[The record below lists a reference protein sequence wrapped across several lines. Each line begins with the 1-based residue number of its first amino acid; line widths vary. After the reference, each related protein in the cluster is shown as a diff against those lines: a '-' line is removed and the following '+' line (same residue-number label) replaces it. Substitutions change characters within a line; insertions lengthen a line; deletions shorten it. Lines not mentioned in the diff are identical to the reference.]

1 MFVYLIDQEIE
12 DMMENDESETKGTSD
27 ESDQDENEDD
37 NETDTEEFFLSKTQK
52 TAKGVKIN
60 NKHEKKTSKVKKKVS
75 FKEMESDIK
84 NKKLNESTS
93 KIQSN
98 SSDEEFLSNSD
109 LEDEE
114 SDSEKEENENSDD
127 NDDTDNDIEENSES
141 DKSETVEP
149 KYKED
154 IYGRLRDEE
163 GNVIDEPPERGAYVP
178 PAKRALLS
186 GNVGRRKQQLDRIQ
200 RQLKG
205 LINR

>member
-12 DMMENDESETKGTSD
+12 DMMENDGSETEGSSD

-60 NKHEKKTSKVKKKVS
+60 DKAEEKTSKVKKKVS
-75 FKEMESDIK
+75 FKEMDSENK
-84 NKKLNESTS
+84 KKKLNESES

-98 SSDEEFLSNSD
+98 SSDEELLSNSD

-114 SDSEKEENENSDD
+114 SDSEEENENSDD

-141 DKSETVEP
+141 DNSETVEP

-186 GNVGRRKQQLDRIQ
+186 DNDGRRKQQLDRIQ